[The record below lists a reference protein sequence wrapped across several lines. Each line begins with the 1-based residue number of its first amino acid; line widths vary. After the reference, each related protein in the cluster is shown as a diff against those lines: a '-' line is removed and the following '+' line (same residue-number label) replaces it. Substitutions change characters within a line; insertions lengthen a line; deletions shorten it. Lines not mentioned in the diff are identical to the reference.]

1 MSLEM
6 EVIDRS
12 LDNNLEVNLQIIDL
26 KMLTNNLRLT
36 FTSKINNKN
45 INQYKQMNQLS
56 ESTRV
61 NLRVKYR
68 LLKRNILEVE
78 WKKGRA
84 KKAKQ
89 AYLQTL
95 GIISRGQLQT
105 NRTNQLLKAILIQ
118 IIIVEYIKEVNR
130 AR

>member
-61 NLRVKYR
+61 NSRVKYR
-68 LLKRNILEVE
+68 LPKRNILEAE
-78 WKKGRA
+78 
-84 KKAKQ
+84 
-89 AYLQTL
+89 
-95 GIISRGQLQT
+95 
-105 NRTNQLLKAILIQ
+105 
-118 IIIVEYIKEVNR
+118 
-130 AR
+130 